1 MGQRLNVE
9 IISGS
14 KPICATYFHWSGYTS
29 SSIEIANDV
38 INAFKDIEQVTIPE
52 VYKRMKEACKGSS
65 VTPQEANNIKSS
77 LGIELTPKKFVNRN
91 DGLIYFTEKEIEN
104 VRHWEEARVTVNL
117 DNKTC
122 NVDAVIH
129 YTSEKEI
136 KEVKEDYPDNI
147 VKVDSCPLG
156 EEIPFD
162 DFEEMMQPILDI
174 IDDEKYTLE
183 LPDGTLVSF
192 IE

>member
-9 IISGS
+9 IIHGD

-52 VYKRMKEACKGSS
+52 VYKRMKEACPGSS
-65 VTPQEANNIKSS
+65 ATLAEVNDIKND
-77 LGIELTPKKFVNRN
+77 LGIELVPEKVINRN
-91 DGLIYFTEKEIEN
+91 DGLIYFTEKEIED
-104 VRHWEEARVTVNL
+104 VRNWEEARVTVNL

-122 NVDAVIH
+122 TVDAAIY
-129 YTSEKEI
+129 YTTEKEI
-136 KEVKEDYPDNI
+136 KEIKEDYKDNI
-147 VKVDSCPLG
+147 VEVASCPLG

-183 LPDGTLVSF
+183 LPNGTLVSF

>member
-29 SSIEIANDV
+29 SSIEIAKDV

-65 VTPQEANNIKSS
+65 VTFEEANNIKSS
-77 LGIELTPKKFVNRN
+77 LGIELAPEKFVNRN
-91 DGLIYFTEKEIEN
+91 DGLIYFSEKEIKC
-104 VRHWEEARVTVNL
+104 VRDWEEARVTINL

-122 NVDAVIH
+122 TVDAAYF
-129 YTSEKEI
+129 YTKEKDIKEI
-136 KEVKEDYPDNI
+136 KEDYSDNI
-147 VKVDSCPLG
+147 VKADSCPLG

-162 DFEEMMQPILDI
+162 DFEKVMQPIFDF
-174 IDDEKYTLE
+174 IDNEKYTLE
-183 LPDGTLVSF
+183 LPDGTIVSF